1 MFDGQGG
8 GGGEAFSVADLTG
21 LLARL
26 SIPTPQA
33 TDAQRIDVIRA
44 LEGLKAAVAAA
55 QVRQVAAFAV
65 SQEAEQEA
73 RGVRAEELG
82 RGVAGQVG
90 LAMRAS
96 HRAAR
101 RFTGLSRV
109 LVRELPHTLAALEA
123 GLITQRRALL
133 VAQHTIWLSREDREA
148 VDAEIAGRLPSW
160 GDRRVET
167 EVRKR
172 AYERDKAGS
181 LARQARAET
190 DRRVSVRPAP
200 DTMAYLTA
208 LLPVAS
214 AVACQV
220 KLQAAADALRAAGDE
235 RSRGQI
241 MADLL
246 VDAIT
251 GRTPMSGIP
260 TRGDVQD
267 VEDLADLHP
276 EDLTEND
283 QPDDD
288 RDTTGA
294 PAPSG
299 DQPTSGAAGTG
310 DAPEPDG
317 EPGGFLGRLAG
328 VPAGTGVEIKLVMG
342 AEALFGG
349 SDEPAH
355 LQGYG
360 PVSAGWVRAL
370 LRRHDPAVRVWLRR
384 VFTTPDGS
392 ALAGMESRRREFT
405 GALRELII
413 ARDQFCRM
421 PWCGAPIRHV
431 DHARRHADGGPT
443 SLGNGNGLCE
453 ACNYAKEAPGWNA
466 EPAQEPGGGGHVIR
480 INTPTGHHYT
490 SRAPDPPGRSRQTTR
505 PKTDPVWLGTSTGR
519 SVLELRLGH
528 ALADSG

>member
-8 GGGEAFSVADLTG
+8 GGGEAFSAGDLTG

-26 SIPTPQA
+26 SIPTPDV

-55 QVRQVAAFAV
+55 QVRQVAAFAA

-260 TRGDVQD
+260 TRGDLAD
-267 VEDLADLHP
+267 AGDLADLHP

-283 QPDDD
+283 QPDDGEPD
-288 RDTTGA
+288 A
-294 PAPSG
+294 PEHDAPES
-299 DQPTSGAAGTG
+299 G
-310 DAPEPDG
+310 DAPAS
-317 EPGGFLGRLAG
+317 GGVLDRLAG
-328 VPAGTGVEIKLVMG
+328 FPAGTGVEIKLVMG

-466 EPAQEPGGGGHVIR
+466 EPAQAPGGGGHVIR

-490 SRAPDPPGRSRQTTR
+490 SRAPDPPGRTR
-505 PKTDPVWLGTSTGR
+505 HPTGAKADAVWLNTPSTSSG
-519 SVLELRLGH
+519 SVLEIRLAH
-528 ALADSG
+528 ALAGSG